1 MRATIH
7 HRSGMLGTIVPTVAA
22 ILLVAG
28 CSESP
33 VNQMPGIAMV
43 RDLGV
48 VAKPPKIIGRD
59 GSPSGL
65 VAGKIVW
72 TFGDTFWP
80 FASSDG
86 TNYRTNTIALADPA
100 APLNAIEP
108 IDTTGAP
115 FQGVPFTPQ
124 EQHYNDS
131 TKKPDDRIAIWI
143 GSVVPYDTV
152 GLLSYVALYVKPGV
166 LNYHF
171 IGTGFA
177 RLPEGSTSAVRDGD
191 YIFRNPEPSFDKAF
205 RFGDSLYLYG
215 GFNNGSR
222 NQAVAV
228 ARVPVARY
236 RERTAYRFWNG
247 SAWVDD
253 VMQATGVMNDIPGG
267 MSVSYN
273 EYLQRYI
280 AVHSGIFSNTIFIRT
295 APMPEGPWSQP
306 MELMTG
312 LASTNADTPYNYSA
326 VEHPELSREDGR
338 TIVVSYAR
346 PLQGFLEGEVRV
358 AEVTFK

>member
-1 MRATIH
+1 MNHLSSMFKTII
-7 HRSGMLGTIVPTVAA
+7 LTIAA

-28 CSESP
+28 CSETPAS
-33 VNQMPGIAMV
+33 QMLDIAMV
-43 RDLGV
+43 RDLGAV
-48 VAKPPKIIGRD
+48 TKPSKVIGRD
-59 GSPSGL
+59 GSPSAL
-65 VAGKIVW
+65 VAGKLVW

-80 FASSDG
+80 FTSSDG
-86 TNYRTNTIALADPA
+86 TNYRTNTIALADPTT
-100 APLNAIEP
+100 PLAAIEP
-108 IDTTGAP
+108 VDATGAP

-143 GSVVPYDTV
+143 GSVVGYDTV

-166 LNYHF
+166 LNYQF

-177 RLPEGSTSAVRDGD
+177 RLPAGSTTAVRDGD

-205 RFGDSLYLYG
+205 RFGDDLYLYG
-215 GFNNGSR
+215 GFNDGSR

-228 ARVPVARY
+228 ARVPVTQYA
-236 RERTAYRFWNG
+236 ERSAYRFWNG

-253 VMQATGVMNDIPGG
+253 VTQATGVMTDIPGG

-273 EYLQRYI
+273 KYLQQYI
-280 AVHSGIFSNTIFIRT
+280 AVHSGIFSSRIYIRT
-295 APMPEGPWSQP
+295 APRPEGPWSQP
-306 MELMTG
+306 IELMTG
-312 LASTNADTPYNYSA
+312 QASASTDTPYNYSA
-326 VEHPELSREDGR
+326 LEHPELSRDDGR
-338 TIVVSYAR
+338 TIIVSYAR
-346 PLQGFLEGEVRV
+346 PLQDFLEGEVRV